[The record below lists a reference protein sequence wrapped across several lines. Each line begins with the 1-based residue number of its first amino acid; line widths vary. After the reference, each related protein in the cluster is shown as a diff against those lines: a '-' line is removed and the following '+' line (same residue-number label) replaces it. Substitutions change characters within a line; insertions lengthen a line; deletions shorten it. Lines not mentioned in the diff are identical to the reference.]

1 MFGLFSNFLK
11 SPVLIVDEILLTE
24 LIESLLDWQEKKYSN
39 LFMYEEVNF
48 RAAFARYFYFSA
60 INQPSALLPLIAASR
75 DWADQNKNQA
85 LLDLYKEIEILNG
98 FKNEVYLTLR
108 GVVAYLKVFLMAM
121 RSLMLSKERHLG
133 NEDKK
138 SIGFF
143 VIHPRFVIFFKETIA
158 ALKGDQKIIFSND
171 SDVFD
176 ESLLVDGVSP
186 QNLISGNLSLFSIH
200 IPILHPLFFIYVS
213 ILQVYT
219 RMLATL
225 RYRQPS
231 VLVFAEGTSMQDE
244 VSSQAAKKLSIPT
257 VRMQSG
263 RGGVMHCGYRNMTF
277 DKMLCWGEGFVQHY
291 KKYSPDPVY
300 EVTGTPLFNDLK
312 KKGQTKKKFTIAI
325 FTQPI
330 SKHIS
335 EQEYAA
341 LTNICTTVLKNL
353 PDAKVIVRKHP
364 VDSSTVFDL
373 LSLQHPELVKLMPA
387 TEYTLTE
394 VMNEVVCA
402 VGFYSTT
409 LSEAAAC
416 NVIPIIMKMRE
427 QHSMF
432 PFPEEYGAAIIADGE
447 NATFDIISNIMKNPK
462 KFLETREKMKSFSNH
477 FFGINDGQSLQRV
490 VESILRSTNT

>member
-75 DWADQNKNQA
+75 DWAAQNKNQA

-98 FKNEVYLTLR
+98 FKSEVNLILR
-108 GVVAYLKVFLMAM
+108 GVVAYLKVCFMAM
-121 RSLMLSKERHLG
+121 RSLMLSKERHLW

-143 VIHPRFVIFFKETIA
+143 VINPRFLIFFKETITA
-158 ALKGDQKIIFSND
+158 FKEHQKIIFSND
-171 SDVFD
+171 SNALNESILTVGASPQKLMSGSL
-176 ESLLVDGVSP
+176 SLL
-186 QNLISGNLSLFSIH
+186 SIH
-200 IPILHPLFFIYVS
+200 IPIFHPLFFIYAN
-213 ILQVYT
+213 ILQAYT
-219 RMLATL
+219 NMLATL
-225 RYRQPS
+225 SYSQPS

-244 VSSQAAKKLSIPT
+244 ISSQAAKKLSIPT

-263 RGGVMHCGYRNMTF
+263 RGGVMHCGYRGMSF

-291 KKYSPDPVY
+291 KRHSPRPVY

-312 KKGQTKKKFTIAI
+312 KGGQSTNNFTIAI